1 MTVPEVGSR
10 FGPSSHSLGLERNV
24 FSTKSRRDERRQK
37 VLDELP
43 ELDPAARRS
52 RLDQAVAA
60 GDVRSDEVESALR
73 LVQRLEALSVFTIPP
88 MGGRQEPTTP
98 SVDLADRGPGGAAIS
113 GELLA
118 IGPGAARAEAARRLV
133 ARDRATRKT
142 GAVPHPPRRG
152 RGRAAPGGVT
162 AMPLVAAVPVQ
173 GEPAPEGSRGE
184 HGPSISWLRP

>member
-52 RLDQAVAA
+52 RLDQAVVT
-60 GDVRSDEVESALR
+60 GDLRS
-73 LVQRLEALSVFTIPP
+73 
-88 MGGRQEPTTP
+88 TTP